1 MIESHQLD
9 ETIIRFESNPKE
21 IDKLLDHIQ
30 SEQSLLI
37 DILIGTHAELL
48 TEEEMDYLL
57 FLFLGIYGTFDKQ
70 QTISPFSEQ
79 EISKAEEFSWK
90 IINDN
95 NDYNIAMETFF
106 NEIKETEVM
115 DFIDLSIAPDDENEI
130 QISDPGR
137 LIMLAV
143 LTALTKLM
151 EGAAS
156 EEGIE
161 TRMEE

>member
-1 MIESHQLD
+1 MIQSHQLD
-9 ETIIRFESNPKE
+9 ETIIRFESNANE
-21 IDKLLDHIQ
+21 IDKVLDHIQ

-57 FLFLGIYGTFDKQ
+57 FLFLGIYATFQKI
-70 QTISPFSEQ
+70 QTIELFSEN

-95 NDYNIAMETFF
+95 NDYNQAMETFF

-115 DFIDLSIAPDDENEI
+115 DFIDLSIAPDDENEVKI
-130 QISDPGR
+130 TDPGR

-143 LTALTKLM
+143 LTALSKLL
-151 EGAAS
+151 EYKS
-156 EEGIE
+156 L
-161 TRMEE
+161 

>member
-9 ETIIRFESNPKE
+9 ETIIRFENNEKE

-30 SEQSLLI
+30 NEQSLLI

-57 FLFLGIYGTFDKQ
+57 FLFLGIYGTFNKTQ
-70 QTISPFSEQ
+70 PIQVFTESE
-79 EISKAEEFSWK
+79 ITRAEEFSWK

-95 NDYNIAMETFF
+95 NDYDLALESFF
-106 NEIKETEVM
+106 KEIKEEEVM
-115 DFIDLSIAPDDENEI
+115 EFIDLSIAPDEENEVNI
-130 QISDPGR
+130 TNPGR

-143 LTALTKLM
+143 LTALTKLL
-151 EGAAS
+151 EKS
-156 EEGIE
+156 L
-161 TRMEE
+161 

>member
-21 IDKLLDHIQ
+21 IDKLLNQIE

-48 TEEEMDYLL
+48 TEDEMDYLL
-57 FLFLGIYGTFDKQ
+57 FLFLGIYGTFQKVQ
-70 QTISPFSEQ
+70 AVEPFSEN
-79 EISKAEEFSWK
+79 EITKAEEFSWK
-90 IINDN
+90 ILNEN
-95 NDYNIAMETFF
+95 NDYDKAMEIFF

-115 DFIDLSIAPDDENEI
+115 DFIDLSIAADDENEVKI
-130 QISDPGR
+130 TDPGR

-143 LTALTKLM
+143 LTALTKLL
-151 EGAAS
+151 
-156 EEGIE
+156 EGI
-161 TRMEE
+161 RPLDN

>member
-1 MIESHQLD
+1 MIQSHQLD
-9 ETIIRFESNPKE
+9 ETIIRFESNPNE

-57 FLFLGIYGTFDKQ
+57 FLFLGIYGTFQK
-70 QTISPFSEQ
+70 ISPVTPFSES

-90 IINDN
+90 IINEH
-95 NDYNIAMETFF
+95 NDYNQAVETFF

-115 DFIDLSIAPDDENEI
+115 DFIDLSIAADDENEVKI
-130 QISDPGR
+130 TDPGR

-143 LTALTKLM
+143 LSALTKLLKR
-151 EGAAS
+151 G
-156 EEGIE
+156 EELSN
-161 TRMEE
+161 